1 MWAILVEMGCISQN
15 SRSKT
20 WGINNEGWEFLSAEF
35 SVSKNIQVS
44 PTNLRENGRRVH
56 YIRMG
61 FPVQDNPTV
70 IWNEYKKK
78 KIKFP
83 PTTITSRVAL
93 KFVAVELL
101 QILKGSN
108 MFFKILQS
116 YTGVN
121 ITELRGLDATLL
133 STSER
138 NNRVVAQLLDNSD
151 DETDTIDKDSDGIEE
166 NEEEGDGNQ
175 EEEAALESVA
185 ALLSAQADITVGEVA
200 DRNEF
205 PMMHKLNVSINSRLK
220 IIELHKEL
228 LWYLQKT
235 QPEDDTRLTC
245 SFCYDVNSQLR
256 LFFLVP
262 KGVSKNTLQK
272 LQKTIKMMVK
282 HCAGDGKE
290 CLKSCATSVI
300 QGLESEFKDSFLE
313 VAKDRGYSSSLA
325 GKMSAEY
332 WNAMAEAAN
341 LRTTQ
346 QIQLSSFLTQHFGH
360 KVVVSQRELAA
371 FGSEFVPYE
380 TFH

>member
-1 MWAILVEMGCISQN
+1 LIDSLNTLLEHTIKMGHPQCMSSKQANCRHVLARFVEKIPINKGWWYRLPSGVALSNDNQPLPTDAILPHLGYAFGLTELAMWAILVEMGCISQN

-175 EEEAALESVA
+175 EEEAAPESVA
-185 ALLSAQADITVGEVA
+185 ALLSAQPDITVGEVA

-205 PMMHKLNVSINSRLK
+205 PMMHRLNVSINSQLK

-228 LWYLQKT
+228 LQYLQKT
-235 QPEDDTRLTC
+235 QPEDGTRLTS
-245 SFCYDVNSQLR
+245 SFCYDVNDQ
-256 LFFLVP
+256 
-262 KGVSKNTLQK
+262 
-272 LQKTIKMMVK
+272 
-282 HCAGDGKE
+282 
-290 CLKSCATSVI
+290 
-300 QGLESEFKDSFLE
+300 
-313 VAKDRGYSSSLA
+313 
-325 GKMSAEY
+325 
-332 WNAMAEAAN
+332 
-341 LRTTQ
+341 
-346 QIQLSSFLTQHFGH
+346 
-360 KVVVSQRELAA
+360 
-371 FGSEFVPYE
+371 
-380 TFH
+380 